1 VADLQKNRPVKQK
14 PKTVVVVVVI
24 VVVVVA
30 AAAVAIYHRVMRK
43 YTDKPSQSVF
53 IYFRMK
59 SLKKTLKSDTFGKLT
74 HDLQTSGCYCMNLGS
89 ICQRSRLAET
99 ALRRLSGCNV

>member
-1 VADLQKNRPVKQK
+1 M
-14 PKTVVVVVVI
+14 VVVVI

-30 AAAVAIYHRVMRK
+30 AAAVAVYHRVMRE

-59 SLKKTLKSDTFGKLT
+59 SLKKALKSDTFGKLT
-74 HDLQTSGCYCMNLGS
+74 HDLQTLLYEFGFDLSKVK
-89 ICQRSRLAET
+89 ISRNCVAPPLW
-99 ALRRLSGCNV
+99 L